1 MHYSISEI
9 EIWLN
14 VYSLNLGVVSL
25 HNLKQKIICEG
36 SDSLKDILLVCLPAL
51 VPIFQE
57 VLHHV
62 LGCLSNLVRLYI
74 FKFPI

>member
-1 MHYSISEI
+1 MLMRRDDKQTIQFLFIMHYSISEI

-36 SDSLKDILLVCLPAL
+36 SDSLKDIL
-51 VPIFQE
+51 
-57 VLHHV
+57 
-62 LGCLSNLVRLYI
+62 Y
-74 FKFPI
+74 

>member
-1 MHYSISEI
+1 MLMRRDDKQTIQFLFIMHYSISEI

-36 SDSLKDILLVCLPAL
+36 SDSLKD
-51 VPIFQE
+51 
-57 VLHHV
+57 
-62 LGCLSNLVRLYI
+62 RLY
-74 FKFPI
+74 